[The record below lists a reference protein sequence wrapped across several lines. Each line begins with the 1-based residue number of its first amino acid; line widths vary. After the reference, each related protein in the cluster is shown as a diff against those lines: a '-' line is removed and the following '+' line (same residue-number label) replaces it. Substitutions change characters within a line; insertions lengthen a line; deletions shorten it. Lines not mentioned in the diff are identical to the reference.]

1 MNKKILGIIAGIA
14 TVGSAV
20 FAAPAYAVEQMVDV
34 TVKVDSVVY
43 LRTFK
48 NIDLKVSQGD
58 LGGTDGD
65 QMTTSTDGS
74 ALIDKT
80 APGTLTSGT
89 QRTVTKKI
97 SELYA
102 AWGNSG
108 NVEIKVEPVEGN
120 LLTGPIPTTG
130 SAKKAK
136 LSVVSVSTPT
146 GPLDAETPVFG
157 GIELKVDFLNAT
169 GTAAAAPDAGT
180 YTGGQ
185 LKVVATP
192 QL

>member
-1 MNKKILGIIAGIA
+1 MNKKILGIIAGVA

-20 FAAPAYAVEQMVDV
+20 FAAPAHAVEQMVDV

-65 QMTTSTDGS
+65 QMTTPTDGS

-108 NVEIKVEPVEGN
+108 TVNIKVEPVAGN
-120 LLTGPIPTTG
+120 LLTGPTPTTG
-130 SAKKAK
+130 AAKKAK

-146 GPLDAETPVFG
+146 GPLDAETPVVG
-157 GIELKVDFLNAT
+157 GIELKVDFLNTT
-169 GTAAAAPDAGT
+169 GLSPAAPDAGT

-185 LKVVATP
+185 LKVEATP
-192 QL
+192 QI